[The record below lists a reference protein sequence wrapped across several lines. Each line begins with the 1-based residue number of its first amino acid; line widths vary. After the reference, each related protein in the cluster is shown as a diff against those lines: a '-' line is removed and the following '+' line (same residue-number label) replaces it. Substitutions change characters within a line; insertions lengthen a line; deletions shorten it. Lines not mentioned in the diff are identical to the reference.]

1 MKIFLCEKMKKSI
14 ITLILAVFFVSVTF
28 AQQNRQNA
36 NREKTAQDMV
46 DRVERKIDLTEKQK
60 ADLLKYFD
68 KMQAENKQSQLDA
81 RKEREKRMDE
91 REALR
96 SQRSRELEKI
106 LGKEKYDELMD
117 SQNNRELSAKEYA
130 SRMAEKYNLTE
141 KQRADLENYY
151 RKNRADRETM
161 REQKRKNR
169 DEFQQKQDR
178 ELEKIL
184 GKEKADEMR
193 QQSQSRRGNRPV
205 DAVER
210 QQEMDKAFDK
220 MADVLGM
227 SDERREDFRDIFGTM
242 QEKGM
247 ETMDSMREVLKEKEP
262 QLREFMEQ
270 IQHKLE
276 NIFDSNENVTK
287 ENGDNTSYSIL

>member
-1 MKIFLCEKMKKSI
+1 MKKSI

-161 REQKRKNR
+161 REQERKNR